1 MKKDYTFKNRKALP
15 FIYNSKIEDIVAN
28 YKDTL
33 LTMSNII
40 INILGTNL
48 FYLDSNEENENNNVY
63 SLKASSMNKSVILDL
78 RLDSVIL
85 KVDNKEYEFQI
96 FLDQYKSYAIL
107 KSFTMTKKDR
117 QVTQKIDSHMLY
129 IEISFEKFA
138 FSLEIPYTTD
148 YYLDLNFLNS
158 IKENSSIIELKKI
171 YMAYF
176 YPKQSEFEKRLATS
190 LSKKTIQGEKSV
202 VLDHLSI
209 TNGFV
214 TNYLLST
221 IASDLILSI
230 EGIPEKSDRTIKI
243 SNYNLPNEVDITREV
258 EKLYILSRK
267 LNLELK

>member
-1 MKKDYTFKNRKALP
+1 
-15 FIYNSKIEDIVAN
+15 
-28 YKDTL
+28 
-33 LTMSNII
+33 
-40 INILGTNL
+40 
-48 FYLDSNEENENNNVY
+48 
-63 SLKASSMNKSVILDL
+63 
-78 RLDSVIL
+78 
-85 KVDNKEYEFQI
+85 
-96 FLDQYKSYAIL
+96 
-107 KSFTMTKKDR
+107 
-117 QVTQKIDSHMLY
+117 
-129 IEISFEKFA
+129 
-138 FSLEIPYTTD
+138 
-148 YYLDLNFLNS
+148 
-158 IKENSSIIELKKI
+158 
-171 YMAYF
+171 MAYF

-230 EGIPEKSDRTIKI
+230 EGTPEKSDRTIKI